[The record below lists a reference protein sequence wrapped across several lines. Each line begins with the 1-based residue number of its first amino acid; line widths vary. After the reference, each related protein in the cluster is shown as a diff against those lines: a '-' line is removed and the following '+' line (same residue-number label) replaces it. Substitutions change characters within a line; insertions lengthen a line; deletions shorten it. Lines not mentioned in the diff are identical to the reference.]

1 MAIIDKVSIAL
12 QPSVYSTFRALNNTV
27 ALTLSE
33 YVDNSVQSFLNNKER
48 LRSID
53 PNYKFSVRI
62 HIDQQNDS
70 ISIKDNAA
78 GIDQSNYLRAFEPA
92 NIPLDATGLN
102 EFGMGMK
109 TASVW
114 LADVWSVRT
123 KALGEEVER
132 YTKFDLQKVIKE
144 NREELIVDEVEKPT
158 NEHYTEIVLEKLSK
172 NSPSSNQMDKIRR
185 HLSSIY
191 RKFIRSGEVEIII
204 NGEVLSS
211 PNYEILNAPYYKTP
225 KGEDILWKK
234 DIVFELAQ
242 YKVKGFIAILKNI
255 QNNANGL
262 VLLRRG
268 RVIVGG
274 SEERYFPQMLFGQPG
289 NFRYKRLFGELE
301 LEGFD
306 VTFNKNGFRDED
318 DLLAFLEELKQEQ
331 LKDPEFN
338 LLGQADN
345 FRQKSK
351 EENAEIAKKI
361 ILNQKKE
368 TTSKQ
373 LTRHIQ
379 EVENKIQNSIYQQKT
394 EELIINAEKLDSHS
408 ETFEYNGETY
418 RFRVDLVDQD
428 EADALYTVMLENEEG
443 ELFDESCIVCK
454 VNLSHPFFNRFEQ
467 IKKANDYEPI
477 VAIFKSLALAE
488 FFATK
493 KHMLY
498 PAELR
503 LLFNQ
508 YIVQ

>member
-33 YVDNSVQSFLNNKER
+33 YVDNSVQSYLNNKDR
-48 LRSID
+48 LFSFD
-53 PNYKFSVRI
+53 PNYKCSVKI

-70 ISIKDNAA
+70 ISIIDNAA
-78 GIDQSNYLRAFEPA
+78 GIDESNYLRAFEPA

-123 KALGEEVER
+123 KALGESVER
-132 YTKFDLQKVIKE
+132 YTKFDLHKVIKE
-144 NREELIVDEVEKPT
+144 NKEELIVEETEKST
-158 NEHYTEIVLEKLSK
+158 NEHYTEIILEKLSK

-191 RKFIRSGEVEIII
+191 RKFIRSGEIEIII
-204 NGEVLSS
+204 NGEALIS
-211 PNYEILNAPYYKTP
+211 PNYEILNAPYYKSP
-225 KGEDILWKK
+225 GSEDVLWKK
-234 DIVFELAQ
+234 EIDFELDK
-242 YKVKGFIAILKNI
+242 YKAKGFIAILKNI

-274 SEERYFPQMLFGQPG
+274 GEERYFPQMIFGQSG

-318 DLLAFLEELKQEQ
+318 DLVAFLDNLKEELKAP
-331 LKDPEFN
+331 DFN
-338 LLGQADN
+338 LFGQADN
-345 FRQKSK
+345 YRQKSK
-351 EENAEIAKKI
+351 EQNLEIAKKI
-361 ILNQKKE
+361 IRTQKRE
-368 TTSKQ
+368 ASSKQ
-373 LTRHIQ
+373 LTRHIL
-379 EVENKIQNSIYQQKT
+379 EVESKIHNHSYQQKT
-394 EELIINAEKLDSHS
+394 EELIYKAEKLDSHS
-408 ETFEYNGETY
+408 ESFEYAGDSY
-418 RFRVDLVDQD
+418 KFRVDLVAQD

-443 ELFDESCIVCK
+443 ELYDETCVVCK

-477 VAIFKSLALAE
+477 VTIFKALALAE
-488 FFATK
+488 FFASK
-493 KHMLY
+493 KQMLY

>member
-1 MAIIDKVSIAL
+1 MATIDKVSIAL

-33 YVDNSVQSFLNNKER
+33 YVDNSVQSFLNNRER
-48 LRSID
+48 LLATD
-53 PNYKFSVRI
+53 PNYKFSVKI
-62 HIDQQNDS
+62 HIDQQNDT
-70 ISIKDNAA
+70 ISIIDNAA
-78 GIDQSNYLRAFEPA
+78 GIDENNYLRAFEPA

-123 KALGEEVER
+123 KALGEKVER
-132 YTKFDLQKVIKE
+132 YTKFDLHKVIRE
-144 NREELIVDEVEKPT
+144 NKEELIVEEKDKSSY
-158 NEHYTEIVLEKLSK
+158 EHYTEIILEKLSK
-172 NSPSSNQMDKIRR
+172 NAPSSNQMDKIRR

-191 RKFIRSGEVEIII
+191 RKFIRSGDVEIVI
-204 NGEVLSS
+204 NGEVLNS
-211 PNYEILNAPYYKTP
+211 PSYEILNAPYYKTP

-234 DIVFELAQ
+234 EIDFELAQ

-274 SEERYFPQMLFGQPG
+274 SEERYFPQMIFGQSG

-318 DLLAFLEELKQEQ
+318 DLLAFLEELKNEK
-331 LKDPEFN
+331 LKDPNFN

-351 EENAEIAKKI
+351 EQNADIAKKI
-361 ILNQKKE
+361 IQSQKKE
-368 TTSKQ
+368 TSSKQ
-373 LTRHIQ
+373 LTRQIQ
-379 EVENKIQNSIYQQKT
+379 EVEIKIQNPVFLQKS
-394 EELIINAEKLDSHS
+394 EELITQAEKLDSHS

-418 RFRVDLVDQD
+418 KFRVDLVDQD

-443 ELFDESCIVCK
+443 ELFDESCIVCN

-488 FFATK
+488 FFAMK
-493 KHMLY
+493 KQMLY
-498 PAELR
+498 PSELR